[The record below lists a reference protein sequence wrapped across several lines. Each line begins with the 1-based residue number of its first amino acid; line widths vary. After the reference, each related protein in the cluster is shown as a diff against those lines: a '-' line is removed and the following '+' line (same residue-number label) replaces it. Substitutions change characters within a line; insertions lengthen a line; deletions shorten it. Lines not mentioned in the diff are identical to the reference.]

1 VFIIFAAFIKTFKKI
16 IHPTAT
22 FNMGIASRKER
33 EKEEMRRLILDAALR
48 LFREKGYD
56 GVSIRNIAEAIEYSP
71 ATIYLYYKDKSEILF
86 ALQYEAA
93 ALKRDHLLPVAQIE
107 NPWERLI
114 EFGRRYIDFGMKHPD
129 LYDLLF
135 ITLTPMESIEN
146 QECWTLG
153 IASHSFF
160 VETVQACVDAR
171 YFKST
176 DTETI
181 AYTLWCHAH
190 GLVSLFIRERMRM
203 YPPEKREELARKSF
217 DMIVR
222 MAESL

>member
-1 VFIIFAAFIKTFKKI
+1 
-16 IHPTAT
+16 
-22 FNMGIASRKER
+22 MGITSRKER

-48 LFREKGYD
+48 LFREKGFD

-71 ATIYLYYKDKSEILF
+71 ATIYLYYKDKSEIYF
-86 ALQYEAA
+86 ALQFEAA
-93 ALKRDHLLPVAQIE
+93 ALKRDHLLPAAAFE
-107 NPWERLI
+107 DPWQRLI

-135 ITLTPMESIEN
+135 IIRSPMESIEN
-146 QECWTLG
+146 QDCWKLG
-153 IASHSFF
+153 IATHAFF

-171 YFKST
+171 HFKST

-203 YPPEKREELARKSF
+203 YPEEKRAELARRSF
-217 DMIVR
+217 DMIVK

>member
-1 VFIIFAAFIKTFKKI
+1 
-16 IHPTAT
+16 
-22 FNMGIASRKER
+22 MGIASRKER

-93 ALKRDHLLPVAQIE
+93 AVKRDHLLSVAMIE
-107 NPWERLI
+107 NPWERLV

-176 DTETI
+176 DTDTI

>member
-1 VFIIFAAFIKTFKKI
+1 
-16 IHPTAT
+16 
-22 FNMGIASRKER
+22 MGISARKER

-48 LFREKGYD
+48 LFRAKGYD

-71 ATIYLYYKDKSEILF
+71 ATIYLYYKDKSEIFF

-93 ALKRDHLLPVAQIE
+93 ALKRDHVMPAAAIE
-107 NPWERLI
+107 NPWERLVD
-114 EFGRRYIDFGMKHPD
+114 FGRRYVDFGMKHPD

-135 ITLTPMESIEN
+135 ITRSPMESIEN

-153 IASHSFF
+153 IATHAFF
-160 VETVQACVDAR
+160 VETVQACIDAR

-176 DTETI
+176 DAETI

-190 GLVSLFIRERMRM
+190 GMVSLFIRERMRM

-217 DMIVR
+217 AMIVK

>member
-1 VFIIFAAFIKTFKKI
+1 
-16 IHPTAT
+16 
-22 FNMGIASRKER
+22 MGITQRKER
-33 EKEEMRRLILDAALR
+33 EKEEMRRLILDAALQ
-48 LFREKGYD
+48 LFRKKGLD
-56 GVSIRNIAEAIEYSP
+56 AVSIRNIAEMIEYSP
-71 ATIYLYYKDKSEILF
+71 ATIYLYYKDKSEILS

-93 ALKRDHLLPVAQIE
+93 AVKRDHVLSAANIE
-107 NPWERLI
+107 NPWERLV

-135 ITLTPMESIEN
+135 ITRAPMEFIEN

-153 IASHSFF
+153 MAVHGFF
-160 VETVQACVDAR
+160 HETVQACVDQR

-203 YPPEKREELARKSF
+203 YPEEKRLELARKSF
-217 DMIVR
+217 AMIVK
-222 MAESL
+222 MAENL

>member
-1 VFIIFAAFIKTFKKI
+1 
-16 IHPTAT
+16 
-22 FNMGIASRKER
+22 MGITARKER
-33 EKEEMRRLILDAALR
+33 EKEEMRRLILGAALR

-71 ATIYLYYKDKSEILF
+71 ATIYLYYKDKSEIFF

-93 ALKRDHLLPVAQIE
+93 ALKRDHVMPAAAIE
-107 NPWERLI
+107 DPWERLVD
-114 EFGRRYIDFGMKHPD
+114 FGRRYVDFGMKHSD

-135 ITLTPMESIEN
+135 ITRSPMESIEN

-153 IASHSFF
+153 IATHSFF
-160 VETVQACVDAR
+160 VETVQACIDAR

-176 DTETI
+176 DAETI

-190 GLVSLFIRERMRM
+190 GMVSLFIRERMRM

-217 DMIVR
+217 AMIVK

>member
-1 VFIIFAAFIKTFKKI
+1 
-16 IHPTAT
+16 
-22 FNMGIASRKER
+22 MGIIQRKER

-48 LFREKGYD
+48 LFRERGYD

-71 ATIYLYYKDKSEILF
+71 GTIYLYYKDKSEIFF

-93 ALKRDHLLPVAQIE
+93 AVKRDHLLPVAGIAD
-107 NPWERLI
+107 PWERLV
-114 EFGRRYIDFGMKHPD
+114 EFGRRYVDFGMKHPD

-135 ITLTPMESIEN
+135 ITRAPMEYIEN
-146 QECWTLG
+146 QECWKLG
-153 IASHSFF
+153 MATHAFF
-160 VETVQACVDAR
+160 QETVQACVDQR

-190 GLVSLFIRERMRM
+190 GLVSLFVRERMRM
-203 YPPEKREELARKSF
+203 YPEEQRQELAEKSF
-217 DMIVR
+217 AMIVK

>member
-1 VFIIFAAFIKTFKKI
+1 
-16 IHPTAT
+16 
-22 FNMGIASRKER
+22 MGIIQRKER

-48 LFREKGYD
+48 LFRDRGYD

-71 ATIYLYYKDKSEILF
+71 GTIYLYYKDKSEIFF

-93 ALKRDHLLPVAQIE
+93 AVKRDHLLPVADIAD
-107 NPWERLI
+107 PWERLV
-114 EFGRRYIDFGMKHPD
+114 EFGRRYVDFGMKHPD

-135 ITLTPMESIEN
+135 ITRAPMEYIEN
-146 QECWTLG
+146 QECWKLG
-153 IASHSFF
+153 MATHAFF
-160 VETVQACVDAR
+160 QETVQACVDQR

-190 GLVSLFIRERMRM
+190 GLVSLFVRERMRM
-203 YPPEKREELARKSF
+203 YPGEQRQELAEKSF
-217 DMIVR
+217 AMIVK

>member
-1 VFIIFAAFIKTFKKI
+1 
-16 IHPTAT
+16 
-22 FNMGIASRKER
+22 MGITSRKER
-33 EKEEMRRLILDAALR
+33 EKMEMRKRILDAALH
-48 LFREKGYD
+48 LFRERGYD

-71 ATIYLYYKDKSEILF
+71 ATIYLYYKDKSEIFF
-86 ALQYEAA
+86 ALQFEAA
-93 ALKRDHLLPVAQIE
+93 AVKRDHLLPVADVE
-107 NPWERLI
+107 SPWDRLI

-135 ITLTPMESIEN
+135 ITRTPMESIEN
-146 QECWTLG
+146 QECWKLG
-153 IASHSFF
+153 VASHSFF

-171 YFKST
+171 FFKST

-203 YPPEKREELARKSF
+203 YPEEKRAALAKKSF
-217 DMIVR
+217 EMIVK
-222 MAESL
+222 MAECL

>member
-1 VFIIFAAFIKTFKKI
+1 
-16 IHPTAT
+16 
-22 FNMGIASRKER
+22 
-33 EKEEMRRLILDAALR
+33 MRRLILDAALR
-48 LFREKGYD
+48 LFRERGFD

-71 ATIYLYYKDKSEILF
+71 ATIYLYYKDKSEIFF
-86 ALQYEAA
+86 ALQFEAA
-93 ALKRDHLLPVAQIE
+93 ALKRDHILPVAQIE

-135 ITLTPMESIEN
+135 LTMSPMESLEN
-146 QECWTLG
+146 QECWNLG
-153 IASHSFF
+153 IATHSFF

-176 DTETI
+176 DAETI

-190 GLVSLFIRERMRM
+190 GLVSLFVRERMRM
-203 YPPEKREELARKSF
+203 YPPEKREQLARNSF
-217 DMIVR
+217 AMIVK